1 MAIISIKNENVNKKK
16 VYFQMK
22 TLDGSHYACF
32 YSYNMIFTIYSYNEI
47 ILVFTFDIYKEIY

>member
-16 VYFQMK
+16 VYFQK
-22 TLDGSHYACF
+22 KSLDRSHYACF

-47 ILVFTFDIYKEIY
+47 ILVFTFDIY